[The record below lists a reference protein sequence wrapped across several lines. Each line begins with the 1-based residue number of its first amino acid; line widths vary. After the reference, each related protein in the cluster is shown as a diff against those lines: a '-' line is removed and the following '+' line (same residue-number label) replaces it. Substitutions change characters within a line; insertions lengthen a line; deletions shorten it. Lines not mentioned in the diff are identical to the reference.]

1 MKGFQAKAVARKLM
15 RENAPKVFFV
25 GIVFII
31 ITTVMSELEF
41 RLPGISEA
49 YQRALDQMLQ
59 GELPRIRLLYIN
71 FRPTGALLAFLLY
84 LLYPVIET
92 GMMSYCIKMTG
103 DATGDYKDLLDGFL
117 FFGKV
122 MLIFIVTTV
131 LTALWAMLF
140 FFPGIVAHYR
150 YRQAYYIL
158 LETPDKGAMQCI
170 RESKLLMRG
179 NKLDLFLLDLS
190 FLGWYILDL
199 LVVILIPSP
208 VPLPIISIWL
218 TPYMGLSRAA
228 YYRHIVSKLTV

>member
-25 GIVFII
+25 GIVFIV

-41 RLPGISEA
+41 RLPGISDA
-49 YQRALDQMLQ
+49 YQRALDQMLK
-59 GELPRIRLLYIN
+59 GELPGLRLLYVN
-71 FRPTGALLAFLLY
+71 FRPAGASLAFLLY
-84 LLYPVIET
+84 LLYPVVET
-92 GMMSYCIKMTG
+92 GMKSYCMKMTG
-103 DATGDYKDLLDGFL
+103 GAVSDYRDLFDGFL

-122 MLIFIVTTV
+122 LLIFIVTTI
-131 LTALWAMLF
+131 LTVLWAMLF
-140 FFPGIVAHYR
+140 FIPGIAAHYR

-158 LETPDKGAMQCI
+158 LETPDKGVLQCI
-170 RESKLLMRG
+170 RESKRLMRG

-190 FLGWYILDL
+190 FLGWYVLDL

-228 YYRHIVSKLTV
+228 YYRQIVSKLAV